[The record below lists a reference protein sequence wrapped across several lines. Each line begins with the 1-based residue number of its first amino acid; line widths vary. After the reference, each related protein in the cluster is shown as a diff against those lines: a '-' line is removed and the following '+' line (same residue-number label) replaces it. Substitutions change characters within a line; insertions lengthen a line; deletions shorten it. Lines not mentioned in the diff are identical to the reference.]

1 MRDLEHL
8 EKIESKLFL
17 IAKSLNECKKKISK
31 DNITKTDLE
40 CVSSNYRQNLDIF
53 SKEIMNIR
61 ELFHLKLESPTDN
74 DLNNSNL
81 KSTENLDGLKKDS
94 DFLNDNVRKSNVE
107 NIDKNQYTS
116 VEFKSELSQDC
127 SNRESSCSMSRNE
140 DATVINSYN
149 KTLLTMPDLNNI
161 ESKPSLIAN
170 SLNEYNGEHKLKELF
185 NCININEPDIGTNS
199 KSNFD
204 FDITINKIPDYKEL
218 ISSALKKRRIELVKK
233 TDMVEN
239 NQINQELNFE
249 NKSSQRDTINKNN
262 QQKHEESEINLIEDS
277 YTDYSYSTKLESSRD
292 NDLNNS
298 DLKSTEN
305 LDGLKKDSDF
315 LNDNVRK
322 SNVKNIDKKDIKP
335 ETQINEKLFSKAAGS
350 KCSFSKILLSRFL
363 FALVFVLFFYFIK
376 DGLERDFIL
385 FNPIIVF
392 DDHDI

>member
-1 MRDLEHL
+1 
-8 EKIESKLFL
+8 
-17 IAKSLNECKKKISK
+17 
-31 DNITKTDLE
+31 
-40 CVSSNYRQNLDIF
+40 
-53 SKEIMNIR
+53 
-61 ELFHLKLESPTDN
+61 
-74 DLNNSNL
+74 
-81 KSTENLDGLKKDS
+81 
-94 DFLNDNVRKSNVE
+94 
-107 NIDKNQYTS
+107 
-116 VEFKSELSQDC
+116 
-127 SNRESSCSMSRNE
+127 MSRNE

-392 DDHDI
+392 DDHDIWIKFLNHF